1 MHTKLLLRPT
11 STSTEVFGE
20 AFRVEHINCSV
31 TVLDF
36 QARVGDHTMS
46 IGRTAH
52 ICAFTC
58 KCVFVCMSIK
68 PQGYRG
74 VLVA

>member
-1 MHTKLLLRPT
+1 MHTKLLFRPT
-11 STSTEVFGE
+11 GTGTEVFGE
-20 AFRVEHINCSV
+20 AFRVQYMNCSL

-52 ICAFTC
+52 ICAFT
-58 KCVFVCMSIK
+58 
-68 PQGYRG
+68 
-74 VLVA
+74 